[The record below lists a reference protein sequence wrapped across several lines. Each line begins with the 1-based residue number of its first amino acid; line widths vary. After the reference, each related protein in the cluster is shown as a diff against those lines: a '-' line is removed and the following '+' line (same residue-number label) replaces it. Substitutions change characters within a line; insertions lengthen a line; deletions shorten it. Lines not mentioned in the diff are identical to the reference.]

1 MSRISNDLLTALTNI
16 QPHVWQTVTRTA
28 TDAAGS
34 TVNFSDPLTVGT
46 PSADLYAEM
55 TAPKLVIQFAF
66 ATMPESAMIVLIG
79 QDTLGEM
86 AQAMR
91 GLDPTALDE
100 NVVSE
105 LRSIFE
111 AIVQG
116 MCLAVGN
123 VRNEPVVATGLS
135 VRYQIFSFPPNLQK
149 ADEMVRTNV
158 AISGK
163 DFKGTATWLMDVET
177 AHALCGLSVGD
188 DQGANGSGNGLSS
201 GPSYDDGGLEI
212 LLDIPLEVSVELGRV
227 KMQVREV
234 VELGAGSIVEI
245 GKAAGEPVDVLVNG
259 RLVARGE
266 VVVIDDNFGVRI
278 TEILS
283 LQERLQKLNEAA

>member
-1 MSRISNDLLTALTNI
+1 MSRITNELLAALTNI
-16 QPHVWQTVTRTA
+16 QPQVWQTVTRTA
-28 TDAAGS
+28 SDAAGS

-86 AQAMR
+86 AQAMK

-100 NVVSE
+100 SVVSE

-116 MCLAVGN
+116 MCLAVGD

-177 AHALCGLSVGD
+177 AHAICGLSVGE
-188 DQGANGSGNGLSS
+188 DQEANTGPTGLSA

-212 LLDIPLEVSVELGRV
+212 LLDIPLEVSVD
-227 KMQVREV
+227 
-234 VELGAGSIVEI
+234 LGAGSIFEI
-245 GKAAGEPVDVLVNG
+245 NKAAGEPVDVLVNG

>member
-1 MSRISNDLLTALTNI
+1 MSRITNELLAALTNI
-16 QPHVWQTVTRTA
+16 QPQVWQTVTRTA
-28 TDAAGS
+28 SDAAGS

-86 AQAMR
+86 AQAMK

-100 NVVSE
+100 SVVSE

-116 MCLAVGN
+116 MCLAVGD

-163 DFKGTATWLMDVET
+163 DFKI
-177 AHALCGLSVGD
+177 CGLSVGE
-188 DQGANGSGNGLSS
+188 DQEANTGPTGLSA

-245 GKAAGEPVDVLVNG
+245 DKAAGEPVDVLVNG